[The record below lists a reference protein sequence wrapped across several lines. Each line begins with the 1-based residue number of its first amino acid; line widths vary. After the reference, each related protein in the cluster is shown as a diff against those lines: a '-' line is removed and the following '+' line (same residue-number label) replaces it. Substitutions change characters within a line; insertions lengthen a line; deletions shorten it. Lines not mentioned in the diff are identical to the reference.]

1 MCSYLLTPHYYSI
14 QVSLASMFVP
24 EPVMSLK
31 VKPKDMNMLA
41 NFSKAVTKF
50 TKEDPTLRVHT
61 DSKTSETIISGK
73 F

>member
-1 MCSYLLTPHYYSI
+1 
-14 QVSLASMFVP
+14 
-24 EPVMSLK
+24 MSLK